1 MDAVAQ
7 VALLAHRDE
16 LQARHD
22 RALACLRALLRQL
35 ERVQGYSSHDEQQQ
49 LRDARALLA
58 EAG

>member
-1 MDAVAQ
+1 MDAVDQ

-22 RALACLRALLRQL
+22 RALDCLKALLRQL
-35 ERVQGYSSHDEQQQ
+35 ERIQGYSTHDEQQQ

-58 EAG
+58 EAE

>member
-1 MDAVAQ
+1 MDA

-22 RALACLRALLRQL
+22 RALDCLKALLRQL
-35 ERVQGYSSHDEQQQ
+35 ERIQGYSTHDEQQQ

-58 EAG
+58 EAE